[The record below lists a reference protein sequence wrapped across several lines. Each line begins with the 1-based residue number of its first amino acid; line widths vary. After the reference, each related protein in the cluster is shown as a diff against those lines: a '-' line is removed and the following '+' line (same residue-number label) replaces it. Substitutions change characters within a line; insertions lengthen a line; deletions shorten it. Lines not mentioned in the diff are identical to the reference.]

1 MAGRVVRSSCRA
13 CHGGCGVLVEV
24 ENNKVTSIRGD
35 LDCPVNRGWLCIKG
49 KRYNTITHHP
59 DRLTDPLRKTKGS
72 WKKISWEEALEEIAE
87 TFLHIKEK
95 LGPES
100 LVLGYGTGRDN
111 ESFIYRFANTF
122 GTPNVLTAGH
132 MCYGPRIATGI
143 TLCGNL
149 PVVDYQGK
157 PACIIVWGANP
168 LVSHPDEYKG
178 LYLAQA
184 MKGGAKIICVDPRRS
199 IVARQSDQW
208 LRIRPGTDGALA
220 WGMANI
226 IIDQGLFD
234 REFVENFV
242 YG

>member
-132 MCYGPRIATGI
+132 MCYG
-143 TLCGNL
+143 
-149 PVVDYQGK
+149 
-157 PACIIVWGANP
+157 NP
-168 LVSHPDEYKG
+168 LWQP
-178 LYLAQA
+178 A
-184 MKGGAKIICVDPRRS
+184 GGR
-199 IVARQSDQW
+199 
-208 LRIRPGTDGALA
+208 LPG
-220 WGMANI
+220 
-226 IIDQGLFD
+226 
-234 REFVENFV
+234 
-242 YG
+242 